1 MKSIISIAIF
11 IMTLVSFNT
20 TAQSANFVGKWET
33 TTAVTF
39 NNNSVLK
46 IKISGTE
53 HPNYLIITRAEMP
66 KKKIG
71 AKYDEATGRLHTT
84 VKGQQIYFVYDA
96 STDML
101 EVFKINDA
109 SICYMTR
116 FQ

>member
-1 MKSIISIAIF
+1 
-11 IMTLVSFNT
+11 
-20 TAQSANFVGKWET
+20 
-33 TTAVTF
+33 
-39 NNNSVLK
+39 
-46 IKISGTE
+46 
-53 HPNYLIITRAEMP
+53 MP